1 MIAPPPPPSKQPKPP
16 YQPVIHYRRAFVVE
30 GVPVHAAVTNLTAAF
45 LDDLGADP
53 AFVGH

>member
-1 MIAPPPPPSKQPKPP
+1 MIAPPPPPSKQPK

-53 AFVGH
+53 ELVGK